1 MESDWIEEDKFHDEC
16 GVVAVYGNPEAA
28 NLVYLGLY
36 ALQHRGQES
45 AGIAAIHDGKM
56 HLETGMGL
64 VADVFNPQRLKRLP
78 GDMAIGHN
86 RYSTT
91 GNSAIKNAQP
101 CLINYAKGSLA
112 LAHNGNLV
120 NAETIRDALV
130 ADGAIFQS
138 TNDSEVVV
146 HLIAQSH
153 AEEFVDRVIE
163 ALGAV
168 SGAYSLALMSED
180 SLVVARDPYGFRPLC
195 LGKIG
200 DSYVVAS
207 ESCVMDL
214 VEAQYLREVE
224 PGEVLVINKY
234 GLRSYFPYPKAPV
247 RNCIFEH
254 IYFARPDSRLF
265 GDFVYSVRKQMGRE
279 LARQAPVEADMVIPV
294 PDSGNLS
301 ALGYS
306 EESGIPFEMGLIRN
320 HYVGRTFIEPKSQI
334 RHFGVKVKLN
344 VVRELID
351 GKRIVI
357 IDDSIVRGTTSRKI
371 VKMVRESGAKEVHV
385 RISSPPSLF
394 PCYYGIDTPNREELI
409 ASKHTLDETCRFI
422 TADTLAYLDLD
433 NMLNV
438 MGKKKGNFCSAC
450 FDGNYEVP
458 IGDHGPEPIQLNLF
472 GSETREL

>member
-1 MESDWIEEDKFHDEC
+1 MENDWIEDDKFHDEC
-16 GVVAVYGNPEAA
+16 GVVGVFGHPEAS

-45 AGIAAIHDGKM
+45 AGIAATVDGRM

-64 VADVFNPQRLKRLP
+64 VADVFNTQRLKRLP
-78 GDMAIGHN
+78 GSMAIGHN

-91 GNSAIKNAQP
+91 GNSMIKNAQP
-101 CLINYAKGSLA
+101 CQIDYSKGSLA

-120 NAETIRDALV
+120 NAEKIREELV
-130 ADGAIFQS
+130 SDGAIFQS

-153 AEEFVDRVIE
+153 QEEFVDRVIE

-168 SGAYSLALMSED
+168 SGAYSLVLMSED
-180 SLVVARDPYGFRPLC
+180 SLVVARDPHGFRPLC
-195 LGKIG
+195 LGKLA
-200 DSYVVAS
+200 DSYIVAS

-214 VEAQYLREVE
+214 VEARYLREVE
-224 PGEVLVINKY
+224 PGEVLLINKN

-254 IYFARPDSRLF
+254 IYFARPDSKVF
-265 GDFVYSVRKQMGRE
+265 GDNVYSVRKQMGRE
-279 LARQAPVEADMVIPV
+279 LARQSPVVADLVIPV

-344 VVRELID
+344 VVREVVK
-351 GKRIVI
+351 GKRIVV

-371 VKMVRESGAKEVHV
+371 VKMVREGGAKEVHV

-409 ASKHTLDETCRFI
+409 ASKHTLDETRRFI
-422 TADTLAYLDLD
+422 TADSLAYLDLD
-433 NMLNV
+433 NMLNL
-438 MGKKKGNFCSAC
+438 MGKKKGNFCAAC

-458 IGDHGPEPIQLNLF
+458 IGDNGPAPIQLNLF
-472 GSETREL
+472 GSETPDH